1 MGLIHFLFLWIFV
14 LEFLAFLIIYCTNY
28 SIHVRPIHEEIT
40 PASTVECVRYVHITE
55 VPGQYS
61 MGIFI
66 FPPNVKIP
74 LHNHPG
80 MCVLSRVLYGD
91 LRRLSLDLGRDSAV
105 TTHPATTCSAG
116 GSPMEVDDDYDD
128 DDDDH
133 AWNEHESEPEHS
145 ENLEI
150 NADKPKSTGSSSW
163 LPSWAM
169 GRGMRSWRS
178 DTSSSTVSST
188 GRVPLSPQ
196 QEELNSLPEG
206 SKVAFKRETD
216 SLHAPD
222 TTSLYPFE
230 GNLHEFVAG
239 PNGAAVLD
247 ILLPPYDVDHH
258 RDCTFYEIRAVA
270 LPLSPGVATPLS
282 PEVATGA
289 TRAASPIGLGEPCLI
304 VPTGQP
310 EDFHCISGTY
320 GDLNTC

>member
-1 MGLIHFLFLWIFV
+1 
-14 LEFLAFLIIYCTNY
+14 
-28 SIHVRPIHEEIT
+28 
-40 PASTVECVRYVHITE
+40 
-55 VPGQYS
+55 

-66 FPPNVKIP
+66 FPPNAKIP

-91 LRRLSLDLGRDSAV
+91 LRRLSLDLGRDSAI
-105 TTHPATTCSAG
+105 TTHPATACSTG
-116 GSPMEVDDDYDD
+116 GSPMEMDDDYDD
-128 DDDDH
+128 DDDDDTDH
-133 AWNEHESEPEHS
+133 AWNGHESEPEHS
-145 ENLEI
+145 KNLQSNAI
-150 NADKPKSTGSSSW
+150 NSKPKSSSW

-178 DTSSSTVSST
+178 DTSSSTASST
-188 GRVPLSPQ
+188 GVHHHAPLSLQ
-196 QEELNSLPEG
+196 QEQLNSLPPG

-230 GNLHEFVAG
+230 GNLHEFIAG

-270 LPLSPGVATPLS
+270 QPPPPAPLVSPVAVAT
-282 PEVATGA
+282 ATDA
-289 TRAASPIGLGEPCLI
+289 TRAVSPISLGEPCLI

-320 GDLNTC
+320 GDLSSC

>member
-1 MGLIHFLFLWIFV
+1 MYLIQFLFLWV
-14 LEFLAFLIIYCTNY
+14 LVREFLLFLIAYCTNY
-28 SIHVRPIHEEIT
+28 RIHVRPIHEEIT
-40 PASTVECVRYVHITE
+40 PATTVECVRYVHITE

-66 FPPNVKIP
+66 FPPNAKIP

-91 LRRLSLDLGRDSAV
+91 LRRLSLDLGREDSTM
-105 TTHPATTCSAG
+105 TTHPASTNSTGA
-116 GSPMEVDDDYDD
+116 SPMEVDDDDD
-128 DDDDH
+128 DDDTDH
-133 AWNEHESEPEHS
+133 AWTVNESEPEHS
-145 ENLEI
+145 ENSQS
-150 NADKPKSTGSSSW
+150 NAVKPKSTGSSSW

-169 GRGMRSWRS
+169 RRGNKSWRS

-188 GRVPLSPQ
+188 GVHHHAPLSSQ
-196 QEELNSLPEG
+196 REQLNSLPEG

-216 SLHAPD
+216 SLHSPD

-258 RDCTFYEIRAVA
+258 RDCTFYEIHAVA
-270 LPLSPGVATPLS
+270 QPPPPPSSPGVAT
-282 PEVATGA
+282 
-289 TRAASPIGLGEPCLI
+289 TRAVSPNLGEPCLI

-320 GDLNTC
+320 GDLTSC